1 MERMKLKNK
10 TISRDLR
17 PHVPLANLLANDY
30 WGKYVSSKDAQSQM

>member
-1 MERMKLKNK
+1 MVLYIMISMKRMKLKNK

-30 WGKYVSSKDAQSQM
+30 WGKY